1 LKHDANRRIHV
12 GCAEQGHAP
21 FGQTRTRS
29 IAEGVDLGVSGCR
42 VSSVALTYSAH
53 FRIGTSVEVQDPE
66 RVIEGAF
73 PPRES
78 RSVVADPLPV
88 TALQMPENSGK
99 LCSQTIEAIRKR
111 YLEKT
116 LNQ

>member
-1 LKHDANRRIHV
+1 M
-12 GCAEQGHAP
+12 
-21 FGQTRTRS
+21 
-29 IAEGVDLGVSGCR
+29 
-42 VSSVALTYSAH
+42 
-53 FRIGTSVEVQDPE
+53 